1 MARLEISLLG
11 NFRATLDGEPVTAFA
26 YDNVDDCQT
35 KVDNTGIRAYTYTV
49 ICCL

>member
-1 MARLEISLLG
+1 MRRRRLYTETWSASG
-11 NFRATLDGEPVTAFA
+11 VSAYYTAFA